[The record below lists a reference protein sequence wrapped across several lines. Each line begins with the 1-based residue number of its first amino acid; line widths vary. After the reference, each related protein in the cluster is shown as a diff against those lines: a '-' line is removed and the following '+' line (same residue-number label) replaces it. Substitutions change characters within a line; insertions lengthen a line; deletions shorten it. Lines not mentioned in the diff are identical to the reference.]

1 MARTSNF
8 LRRVLLVDGTSCIAS
23 GLLAVFGSRAL
34 GQLLGLPD
42 NLLLYAGLSLFPFA
56 AFLIYVAMSKVLT
69 RMSVGTAIV
78 LNVLWTVDSV
88 LILLTGWVSPTELG
102 YAFVVVQAL
111 GVAIL
116 ASLEYVGWR
125 RSEMRAL

>member
-56 AFLIYVAMSKVLT
+56 AFLDLRGDIES
-69 RMSVGTAIV
+69 S
-78 LNVLWTVDSV
+78 
-88 LILLTGWVSPTELG
+88 
-102 YAFVVVQAL
+102 YANEC
-111 GVAIL
+111 G
-116 ASLEYVGWR
+116 
-125 RSEMRAL
+125 

>member
-1 MARTSNF
+1 
-8 LRRVLLVDGTSCIAS
+8 
-23 GLLAVFGSRAL
+23 
-34 GQLLGLPD
+34 
-42 NLLLYAGLSLFPFA
+42 
-56 AFLIYVAMSKVLT
+56 
-69 RMSVGTAIV
+69 MSVGTAIV

-125 RSEMRAL
+125 RSEATAV